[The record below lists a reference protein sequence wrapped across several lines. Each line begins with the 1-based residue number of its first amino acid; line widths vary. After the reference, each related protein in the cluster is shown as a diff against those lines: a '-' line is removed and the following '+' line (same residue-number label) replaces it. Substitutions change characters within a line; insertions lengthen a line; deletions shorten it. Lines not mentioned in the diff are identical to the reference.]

1 VKGLAALATVALAL
15 SFAGE
20 ARPSPV
26 NGGLPWH
33 QRRVD
38 ARERLLPWTGYSRI
52 LRLGWDFV
60 AQRLAADQ
68 RAGPPVYLR
77 FAVFDGRTLQGRYWQ
92 HNPASLYASFVDS
105 LLPWYAY
112 SGDRRAIALV
122 RQMLDYQLA
131 HETTPAGWA
140 WPRVPFATSC
150 AGQRTYG
157 GCLAGRPRSFHG
169 GLEPDKVGLLGLGYA
184 RFYELTGNRRYLQ
197 AALWSARALARH
209 VRPGNARHTPW
220 PFRVDGPTG
229 GTLAGAEY
237 GGAVVGP
244 VWLLDELIRLH
255 AGDTASFR
263 RARDL
268 AWRWITRYPLN
279 PRSAAWNRWSGYYE
293 DVRYDPRDLNQ
304 ATPTITAL
312 YLLTRSRPRSVDDR
326 WEEHVRDL
334 LAWVRRSFGRGP
346 FHGAWAIDEQRA
358 PGKKG
363 CCSTVGLG
371 SDTARWAA
379 ANALLAARTGDQQA
393 RSNALRS
400 LAYATYFMRGDGRVA
415 CCGARGRFPFWFSD
429 GYGDYLG
436 NFSWALGALPA
447 LAPAGEDHLLGS
459 TSVVREVSYGRD
471 RLAFRTYDRHSTEVL
486 RLSYRPTR
494 VLADG
499 RALDLRRNLL
509 REGFVVRPLA
519 GGDVVV
525 RVRHDRARQILI
537 EGSRD

>member
-38 ARERLLPWTGYSRI
+38 ARKRLLPWTGYSRI

-131 HETTPAGWA
+131 HGTTPAGWA

-197 AALWSARALARH
+197 AALWSARALARY

-229 GTLAGAEY
+229 GTLAGA
-237 GGAVVGP
+237 
-244 VWLLDELIRLH
+244 
-255 AGDTASFR
+255 
-263 RARDL
+263 
-268 AWRWITRYPLN
+268 
-279 PRSAAWNRWSGYYE
+279 
-293 DVRYDPRDLNQ
+293 
-304 ATPTITAL
+304 
-312 YLLTRSRPRSVDDR
+312 
-326 WEEHVRDL
+326 
-334 LAWVRRSFGRGP
+334 
-346 FHGAWAIDEQRA
+346 
-358 PGKKG
+358 
-363 CCSTVGLG
+363 
-371 SDTARWAA
+371 
-379 ANALLAARTGDQQA
+379 
-393 RSNALRS
+393 
-400 LAYATYFMRGDGRVA
+400 
-415 CCGARGRFPFWFSD
+415 
-429 GYGDYLG
+429 
-436 NFSWALGALPA
+436 
-447 LAPAGEDHLLGS
+447 
-459 TSVVREVSYGRD
+459 
-471 RLAFRTYDRHSTEVL
+471 
-486 RLSYRPTR
+486 
-494 VLADG
+494 
-499 RALDLRRNLL
+499 
-509 REGFVVRPLA
+509 
-519 GGDVVV
+519 
-525 RVRHDRARQILI
+525 
-537 EGSRD
+537 